1 MARTGL
7 TFDNVLKRLGDF
19 KIKCS
24 DYYVPM
30 NMLTYGVGVH
40 GDFLEV
46 GGEEIGFSP
55 LGRAQLCRFIKPG
68 LGQIFGDC
76 SEMNRMNLF
85 NQFLPEAIEG
95 QPNKEIFVRSH
106 DNLIRGCLSNSYGVF
121 DDFKLVQLVKNVLGE
136 KAKEARV
143 TSFSKDDGR
152 GHMNVSFIWDN
163 DNIELG
169 KLDDGKPD
177 IAKRGISISNSEL
190 GLGSVRIEPMLYRL
204 ICSNGMVRAMA
215 SQANLMRHFGDPKK
229 LEKKIGGI
237 IWNLDKLYID
247 MVNKVKAAREARIT
261 KIEVQKFIRETA
273 RYFHVSDKTDKII
286 EAWHKEEGDD
296 KFAVANAFTRAAHE
310 SFEGRDKYDLEVVG
324 NKIVD
329 MDITRML
336 KQIEDAD
343 KAKDARKKESEEI
356 KIWSES
362 YALVQ

>member
-1 MARTGL
+1 
-7 TFDNVLKRLGDF
+7 
-19 KIKCS
+19 
-24 DYYVPM
+24 
-30 NMLTYGVGVH
+30 
-40 GDFLEV
+40 
-46 GGEEIGFSP
+46 
-55 LGRAQLCRFIKPG
+55 
-68 LGQIFGDC
+68 
-76 SEMNRMNLF
+76 
-85 NQFLPEAIEG
+85 
-95 QPNKEIFVRSH
+95 
-106 DNLIRGCLSNSYGVF
+106 
-121 DDFKLVQLVKNVLGE
+121 
-136 KAKEARV
+136 
-143 TSFSKDDGR
+143 
-152 GHMNVSFIWDN
+152 MNVSFIWDN